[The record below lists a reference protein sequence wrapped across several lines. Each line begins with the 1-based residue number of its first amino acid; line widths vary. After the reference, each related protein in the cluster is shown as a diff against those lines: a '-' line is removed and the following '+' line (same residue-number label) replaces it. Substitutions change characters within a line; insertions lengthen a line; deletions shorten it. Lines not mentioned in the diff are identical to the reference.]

1 MIIYFS
7 GTGNSRY
14 VADMLSK
21 HIGDNLLY
29 PLIDAPKSTE
39 NCEQLG
45 IVTPI
50 YSWGIP
56 PIVLK
61 LIDQL
66 LISVNTKYVWVVLV
80 CGDEVGLAH
89 EMIYKAFGSKN
100 TKVDVI
106 MSIQMPNNY
115 VLLPGFNVDSKE
127 LERRKIEASA
137 KRIEEIANV
146 ITSRKT
152 DVEDVVKGGMA
163 WLKTKCVYPLFKKW
177 GIFPGKW
184 RVDKDKCIGCG
195 KCAKSCP
202 VKNIEMTQV
211 EVEDVA
217 NKVPKWKKNCTSCLA
232 CYHICPVKAIDYL
245 NATKNKGQY
254 HFRKC

>member
-14 VADMLSK
+14 VADTLSK
-21 HIGDNLLY
+21 RIGDNQLY
-29 PLIDAPKSTE
+29 PLIDAPNSTE
-39 NCEQLG
+39 NCDQLG

-61 LIDQL
+61 QINQL
-66 LISVNTKYVWVVLV
+66 LISVKTKYVWVVLV

-89 EMIYKAFGSKN
+89 KMIYRAFEMKDV
-100 TKVDVI
+100 KVDAI

-115 VLLPGFNVDSKE
+115 VLLPGFNVDPKA
-127 LERRKIEASA
+127 LERKKIEASA
-137 KRIEEIANV
+137 ERIGEIVSVLAA
-146 ITSRKT
+146 RKT

-163 WLKTKCVYPLFKKW
+163 WLKTKCVYHLFKRW

-184 RVDKDKCIGCG
+184 HVNTNKCVGCG
-195 KCAKSCP
+195 KCAKVCP
-202 VKNIEMTQV
+202 VKNIKMGKCDV
-211 EVEDVA
+211 ENADK
-217 NKVPKWKKNCTSCLA
+217 KVPMWHKNCTSCLA
-232 CYHICPVKAIDYL
+232 CYHICPEKAIDYL
-245 NATKNKGQY
+245 NSTKNKGQY
-254 HFRKC
+254 YFSKC